1 MNVEEIV
8 VQFSSEIEMEIKLHS
23 QKEAQQKRMREYWV
37 LFQTLQKLK
46 DKQDID
52 RTFNTMTSEEV
63 RSEMSILDKAKCRI
77 SRWIDEEKE
86 WEKKTKELLD
96 DIELEHPLV
105 FRILVYILS
114 SVIVGLLTSY
124 IWEGIHLDQVRLYT
138 SPSGAATEYV
148 EIDNE
153 HMWLESSEE
162 SKDFYKVIVPDE
174 KKEKT
179 IGYIKA
185 DDVEAYLEM
194 LE

>member
-23 QKEAQQKRMREYWV
+23 QKEAQQKRIREYWV
-37 LFQTLQKLK
+37 LFQTLQKPK
-46 DKQDID
+46 EKQDID
-52 RTFNTMTSEEV
+52 RTFNTMTPEEV

-138 SPSGAATEYV
+138 SPNGVATEYI

-153 HMWLESSEE
+153 HMRLESSEE
-162 SKDFYKVIVPDE
+162 SKDFYKVIVPDG

-179 IGYIKA
+179 VGYIKA